1 MPRIKRILVLL
12 AVVGTLVLGALA
24 GGAAARNVVPYNVEG
39 GGGSTVSF
47 FYIARVYIYY
57 DGYYHWLN
65 CEYVVY
71 TDGSAQQTRCW

>member
-1 MPRIKRILVLL
+1 MKLKKFLALL
-12 AVVGTLVLGALA
+12 AVVGAIVLSTVAGAN
-24 GGAAARNVVPYNVEG
+24 ARPAIQYNNEG
-39 GGGSTVSF
+39 GGATPTSF

-57 DGYYHWLN
+57 DGYWHWLN